1 MTTLIRGGTVVAP
14 SGAVDM
20 DVLIDGEQ
28 VVALVQPGSS
38 ALGTDLAATADTRD
52 RRDAAST

>member
-1 MTTLIRGGTVVAP
+1 MTTLITNGTVVAP

-28 VVALVQPGSS
+28 HRGAR
-38 ALGTDLAATADTRD
+38 AARVERARQ
-52 RRDAAST
+52 RSRGQQRNA

>member
-1 MTTLIRGGTVVAP
+1 MTTLITNGTVVAP

-38 ALGTDLAATADTRD
+38 ALGSDLAATAERVI
-52 RRDAAST
+52 DARAST